1 MLISRAIMTE
11 DFASL
16 ATESANPSTAD
27 LDRLSTLELA
37 TLINA
42 EDAGVALAV
51 KAVLPDVA
59 AAIDAI
65 AGRMRLG
72 GRLIY
77 IGAGTSGR
85 LGVLDAAECPPT
97 FGVTPDRVIG
107 LLAGGRTAF
116 QHPDES
122 AEDNPAM
129 GEEDLRRIGLEAAD
143 CVVGVAASGRTPYV
157 LGGLRYARSLGCLAV
172 AVACSRPAALSQ
184 AAEISILAPV
194 GPEVLSGSTRL
205 KAGTAQKMILNM
217 LSTGVMVRLGKTYGN
232 LMVDVK
238 PTNQKLRAR
247 AQRIVQQGA
256 RIDEHRA
263 LELLV
268 ACNWE
273 VKTAI
278 VAARLGCNPEEA
290 RQALERA
297 GGLVRMALGE
307 RG

>member
-1 MLISRAIMTE
+1 MVE

-16 ATESANPSTAD
+16 PTESANPSTSD
-27 LDRLSTLELA
+27 LDRLSTLEMLQRM
-37 TLINA
+37 NS

-51 KAVLPDVA
+51 QAVLPEIA
-59 AAIDAI
+59 AAVDAI

-97 FGVTPDRVIG
+97 FGVAPDRVIG
-107 LLAGGRTAF
+107 LLAGGQGAF
-116 QHPDES
+116 QRPDER
-122 AEDNPAM
+122 AEDDSGM
-129 GEEDLRRIGLEAAD
+129 GEENLRRLELAAVD
-143 CVVGVAASGRTPYV
+143 CVVGVTASGRTPYV
-157 LGGLRYARSLGCLAV
+157 LGGLRFARRNGCLTV
-172 AVACSRPAALSQ
+172 GVACSRPAEISQ
-184 AAEISILAPV
+184 VAEISILAPV
-194 GPEVLSGSTRL
+194 GAEVLSGSTRL

-247 AQRIVQQGA
+247 ALRILQQAAG
-256 RIDEHRA
+256 IDETRA
-263 LELLV
+263 KDLLA
-268 ACNWE
+268 ACDEE

-278 VAARLGCNPEEA
+278 VAARLGCTPQEA
-290 RQALERA
+290 RQALAHA
-297 GGLVRMALGE
+297 GGTLRLALGKN
-307 RG
+307 G

>member
-1 MLISRAIMTE
+1 MSE

-16 ATESANPSTAD
+16 STESVNPTTTD
-27 LDRLSTLELA
+27 LDCLSTLELVQRM
-37 TLINA
+37 NA
-42 EDAGVALAV
+42 EDAGVTLAV
-51 KAVLPDVA
+51 QAVLADVA
-59 AAIDAI
+59 EAVDAI
-65 AGRMRLG
+65 AGRMRQG

-77 IGAGTSGR
+77 MGAGTSGR

-97 FGVTPDRVIG
+97 FGVAADRVIG
-107 LLAGGRTAF
+107 LLAGGQGAF
-116 QHPDES
+116 QQPDES

-129 GEEDLRRIGLEAAD
+129 GEEDLRCIGLVAAD

-157 LGGLRYARSLGCLAV
+157 LGGLSFARQLGCLTV
-172 AVACSRPAALSQ
+172 AVSCCSPAVLSQ

-247 AQRIVQQGA
+247 ALRILQQAAG
-256 RIDEHRA
+256 IDEKRA
-263 LELLV
+263 QELLP
-268 ACNWE
+268 ACAWE

-278 VAARLGCNPEEA
+278 VAERLDCTPQQARL
-290 RQALERA
+290 ALGRA
-297 GGLVRMALGE
+297 GGVVRRALDENG
-307 RG
+307 

>member
-1 MLISRAIMTE
+1 MSE

-16 ATESANPSTAD
+16 STESANPSAAD
-27 LDRLSTLELA
+27 LDRLSTFELVQRM
-37 TLINA
+37 NA
-42 EDAGVALAV
+42 EDAGVAAAV

-65 AGRMRLG
+65 AGRMGQG

-77 IGAGTSGR
+77 MGAGTSGR

-97 FGVTPDRVIG
+97 FGVSPDRVIG
-107 LLAGGRTAF
+107 LLAGGQGAF
-116 QHPDES
+116 QRPDEG
-122 AEDNPAM
+122 AEDDPTL
-129 GEEDLRRIGLEAAD
+129 GEEDLRRIGLAAED

-157 LGGLRYARSLGCLAV
+157 LGGLRFARRLGCLTV
-172 AVACSRPAALSQ
+172 AVACIRPAAISQ

-194 GPEVLSGSTRL
+194 GAEVLSGSTRL

-247 AQRIVQQGA
+247 ALRILQQAAG
-256 RIDEHRA
+256 IDEKRA
-263 LELLV
+263 QELLP
-268 ACNWE
+268 ACDGE

-278 VAARLGCNPEEA
+278 VAARLGCTPEEA
-290 RQALERA
+290 RMVLERA
-297 GGLVRMALGE
+297 GGRVRQALGE
-307 RG
+307 NG

>member
-1 MLISRAIMTE
+1 MSE

-16 ATESANPSTAD
+16 STESVNPTTTD
-27 LDRLSTLELA
+27 LDCLSTLELVQRM
-37 TLINA
+37 NA
-42 EDAGVALAV
+42 EDGGVAQAV
-51 KAVLPDVA
+51 QAVLADIA

-65 AGRMRLG
+65 AGRMSQG

-77 IGAGTSGR
+77 MGAGTSGR

-97 FGVTPDRVIG
+97 FGVAADRVIG
-107 LLAGGRTAF
+107 LLAGGQGAF
-116 QHPDES
+116 QQPDES
-122 AEDNPAM
+122 AEDNPGM
-129 GEEDLRRIGLEAAD
+129 GEEDLRRIGLAAAD

-157 LGGLRYARSLGCLAV
+157 LGGLRLARQLGCLTV
-172 AVACSRPAALSQ
+172 AVACCSPAMLSQ

-247 AQRIVQQGA
+247 ALRILQQAAG
-256 RIDEHRA
+256 IDEKRA
-263 LELLV
+263 QELLP
-268 ACNWE
+268 ACAWE

-278 VAARLGCNPEEA
+278 VAERLDCTPQQARL
-290 RQALERA
+290 ALARA
-297 GGLVRMALGE
+297 GGVVRQTLGE
-307 RG
+307 NG